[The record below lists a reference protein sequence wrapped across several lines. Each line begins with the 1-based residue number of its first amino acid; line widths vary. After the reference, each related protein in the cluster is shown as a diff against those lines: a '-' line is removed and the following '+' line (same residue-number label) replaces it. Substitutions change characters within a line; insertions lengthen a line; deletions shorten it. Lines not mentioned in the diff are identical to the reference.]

1 MEPTRHDSTQARASM
16 LPGNYSARTHILTTA
31 LIASGIALIGLFVAR
46 QARLVDWWLAPAFFI
61 VANFVEWAVHK
72 NPMHRPLPPR
82 ILYQNHTLVHHRA
95 FLHDSMPIRSTK
107 ELGLIMMPWY
117 TMLGL
122 YLVVSPVAIAAALWR
137 GAGAAGIFYV
147 SVTAYFVTYETLHA
161 LYHLPEAT
169 LAKVGLG
176 GPVFQRRRAHH
187 RHHHRLER
195 MSHVNFNVT
204 FPLFD
209 WLMGT
214 KEAPTPV
221 TTAAAGVSAG
231 SASSTESAEPRK
243 ARA

>member
-1 MEPTRHDSTQARASM
+1 MEPTRHDSTEQRASM
-16 LPGNYSARTHILTTA
+16 LPADYSARTHILTTVS
-31 LIASGIALIGLFVAR
+31 IAVAIATTGLFVAR
-46 QARLVDWWLAPAFFI
+46 HAAAVDWLLAPAFF
-61 VANFVEWAVHK
+61 VLANFVEWAVHK

-82 ILYQNHTLVHHRA
+82 ILYKNHTLVHHRA
-95 FLHDSMPIRSTK
+95 FLQDSMPIGNAR

-137 GAGAAGIFYV
+137 GLPAAGIFYV
-147 SVTAYFVTYETLHA
+147 SVTAYFASYETLHA
-161 LYHLPEAT
+161 LYHLPHGT

-176 GPVFQRRRAHH
+176 GGFFQKMQAHH

-204 FPLFD
+204 FPLWD

-214 KEAPTPV
+214 KEKPYAEEAAPAVHGETGDGSKPHR
-221 TTAAAGVSAG
+221 ASA
-231 SASSTESAEPRK
+231 
-243 ARA
+243 